1 MGDKNYIDKI
11 RNYYL
16 PPFVNILSNKS
27 SRLISCN
34 NDYPDGKANRRE
46 MRHKIKIE
54 RAILWLI
61 ITQ

>member
-1 MGDKNYIDKI
+1 MGDKDYIDEI

-27 SRLISCN
+27 PGLMFCN

-46 MRHKIKIE
+46 ARRRELRKRKG
-54 RAILWLI
+54 RL
-61 ITQ
+61 

>member
-1 MGDKNYIDKI
+1 MGNKDYIDKI

-27 SRLISCN
+27 SRFMSCN

-46 MRHKIKIE
+46 AGRKELRK
-54 RAILWLI
+54 RKGRL
-61 ITQ
+61 

>member
-1 MGDKNYIDKI
+1 MGDKDYIDEI

-16 PPFVNILSNKS
+16 PPFVNILSNKF

-46 MRHKIKIE
+46 ARRKELRK
-54 RAILWLI
+54 RKGRL
-61 ITQ
+61 

>member
-1 MGDKNYIDKI
+1 MNDKDYIDEI

-27 SRLISCN
+27 PGLMSCN

-46 MRHKIKIE
+46 ARSIKL
-54 RAILWLI
+54 RKRKGRL
-61 ITQ
+61 